1 MRRRASRRCVSAAV
15 WAWRSRSSVRKR
27 SFHKEAAARAG
38 VANGDWQ
45 RGVVRYFG
53 AVGCIERAERIG
65 YWKVKHE
72 AAGVS

>member
-1 MRRRASRRCVSAAV
+1 MRRCVSAAA

-53 AVGCIERAERIG
+53 AVGCIERIG
-65 YWKVKHE
+65 YWKAKHE